1 MSYSRFRNVDDD
13 VGADILESA
22 YMVSMLLYLY
32 DNGESRKT
40 DIYRALG
47 RNNLIPDKLYTLR
60 EMGLVYFDGETSLR
74 PVIGLTDLGSHVA
87 ARLRE
92 IDMAIR
98 TSEVPDAPVGI
109 QGC

>member
-1 MSYSRFRNVDDD
+1 MSHSRFRNVDDD

-22 YMVSMLLYLY
+22 HMVSMLLYLY
-32 DNGESRKT
+32 DNGEC
-40 DIYRALG
+40 
-47 RNNLIPDKLYTLR
+47 
-60 EMGLVYFDGETSLR
+60 
-74 PVIGLTDLGSHVA
+74 
-87 ARLRE
+87 E

>member
-22 YMVSMLLYLY
+22 HTVSMLLYLY

-74 PVIGLTDLGSHVA
+74 PVIGLTELGSHVV